1 MRSHAD
7 RPAPS
12 PLLAFGLLLA
22 TLSGAGM
29 AAAPKPPPSSATAAQ
44 SQEEAAGENYV
55 EGSTYAGG
63 ARIAL
68 DASGHVFSVQAG
80 TGRMAD
86 FGEAPLFVV
95 LATVSGPNARWAFSF
110 GDPNPG
116 LTLLVDGKRYAPIE
130 AQFAAQ
136 VVAPLA
142 PPGDGQAK
150 PERSRKR
157 TSAGTV
163 VVDTTE
169 HPLAILFRL
178 PGKAL
183 RAPQKTLSLR
193 AFEIAGKSYN
203 FDLQFAD

>member
-1 MRSHAD
+1 MRIRFDIRLALPALLLSAALLG
-7 RPAPS
+7 PAP
-12 PLLAFGLLLA
+12 GIE
-22 TLSGAGM
+22 
-29 AAAPKPPPSSATAAQ
+29 AAAAQGAQAPSASGAQ
-44 SQEEAAGENYV
+44 SQDEALGESYV

-68 DASGHVFSVQAG
+68 DAAGHVFSVQAG
-80 TGRMAD
+80 TGRMPD
-86 FGEAPLFVV
+86 FGDAPLFVV
-95 LATVSGPNARWAFSF
+95 LATVSGPNTRWAFSF
-110 GDPNPG
+110 GDKSAG
-116 LTLLVDGKRYAPIE
+116 ITLLVDGKRYAPIE
-130 AQFAAQ
+130 AEFAAQ
-136 VVAPLA
+136 IVAPVA
-142 PPGDGQAK
+142 AGTT

-157 TSAGTV
+157 SSAGTA

-193 AFEIAGKSYN
+193 QFEIAGRRYN